1 MRLIKTLHQTLRQEK
16 EKFKIPKSVQQAIP
30 IQCVWPDVIFK
41 IGKLY
46 SKSFR
51 FTDINYYIADK
62 EDKRDLLMKYS
73 ELLNALDSG
82 ATAKIT
88 INNRRIDKEEF
99 ERSILLPMRED
110 GLNHYREEYNEMLRT
125 KISETNN
132 SIIRERYLTISVYK
146 RALMRREPFS
156 HGWEQ
161 RLWHIFRNSH
171 PQVRSWMPGNV

>member
-30 IQCVWPDVIFK
+30 IQCVWPDGIFK
-41 IGKLY
+41 TGKLY

-146 RALMRREPFS
+146 KSIDEARTFFS
-156 HGWEQ
+156 RVGTEI
-161 RLWHIFRNSH
+161 WHIFRNSH